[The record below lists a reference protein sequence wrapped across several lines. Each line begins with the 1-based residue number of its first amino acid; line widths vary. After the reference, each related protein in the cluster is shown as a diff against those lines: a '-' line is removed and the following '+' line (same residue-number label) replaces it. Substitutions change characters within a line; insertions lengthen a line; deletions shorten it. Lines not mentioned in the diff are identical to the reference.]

1 MGRDRHQA
9 GYRTAHDVLGLLRRG
24 GLKLVRSEDD
34 AGVID
39 RLCPHLPLRG
49 KLVAYAPSVHSETKL
64 DCIYV
69 ILRIF

>member
-1 MGRDRHQA
+1 M
-9 GYRTAHDVLGLLRRG
+9 
-24 GLKLVRSEDD
+24 RSEDD

-39 RLCPHLPLRG
+39 RPCPHLPLRG

-69 ILRIF
+69 ILRIFLDPWIRIRNPDPQLEKMLDPDPH